1 MGILFILYFCNPLIK
16 DASNIGKTFCG
27 ILDKHIVL
35 SFVKNTAAK
44 YADQA
49 ISFPFQRSDNF
60 EMPFWCLQILPKN
73 EQRIRLYYYDTS
85 GQLFFVCLWKKLK
98 TPKRHFEI
106 I

>member
-49 ISFPFQRSDNF
+49 ISFSFYLKASIKVVMVESDTFCNPFFQKAIQKLVNLSDYS
-60 EMPFWCLQILPKN
+60 L
-73 EQRIRLYYYDTS
+73 
-85 GQLFFVCLWKKLK
+85 
-98 TPKRHFEI
+98 
-106 I
+106 

>member
-16 DASNIGKTFCG
+16 DASNIEKTFRG

-49 ISFPFQRSDNF
+49 ISFSF
-60 EMPFWCLQILPKN
+60 
-73 EQRIRLYYYDTS
+73 YYS
-85 GQLFFVCLWKKLK
+85 
-98 TPKRHFEI
+98 
-106 I
+106 